1 MPRLFTGFE
10 LPAEITQA
18 LSALRGGL
26 PGARWAQPQDYHI
39 TLRFL
44 GDIDG
49 RTARDFEEELADT
62 RVEPL
67 TISLIGL
74 DAFGGAKPH
83 SIYAQVAN
91 SRALSDLQEEHERAA
106 RRVGLP
112 PEKRKFT
119 PHVTL
124 ARLRQSSVLDVAD
137 FLSMR
142 GGFPSLKFTPE
153 RFVVFS
159 AREQTGGG
167 PYVVEAA
174 YPMFAEQMDDDFADM
189 DGRHQ
194 VMR

>member
-10 LPAEITQA
+10 VPPDITEA
-18 LSALRGGL
+18 LAGLRGGL
-26 PGARWAQPQDYHI
+26 PGARWAQPDDYHI

-49 RTARDFEEELADT
+49 RTARDFEEELAEA
-62 RVEPL
+62 RAEP
-67 TISLIGL
+67 ISITVTGL
-74 DAFGGAKPH
+74 DAFGGSKPH

-91 SRALSDLQEEHERAA
+91 SRGLAELQEEHERAA

-137 FLSMR
+137 FLSLR
-142 GGFPSLKFTPE
+142 GGFPSLTFTPD

-174 YPMFAEQMDDDFADM
+174 YPL
-189 DGRHQ
+189 
-194 VMR
+194 